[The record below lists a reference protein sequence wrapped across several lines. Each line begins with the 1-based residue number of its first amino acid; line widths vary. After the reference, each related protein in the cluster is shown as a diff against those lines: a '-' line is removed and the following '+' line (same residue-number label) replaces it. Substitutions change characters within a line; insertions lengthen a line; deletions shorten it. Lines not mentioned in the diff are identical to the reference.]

1 MVSHNQATQL
11 ASQFLWAPALLGI
24 AEDSTDICNSTAVGP
39 DTEAHEFRSS

>member
-11 ASQFLWAPALLGI
+11 ASQFWIAPAPGI
-24 AEDSTDICNSTAVGP
+24 TEDSKDICNSTAVGP